1 MKTRPGVHYTAL
13 WFNARGLERAL
24 AFKDKLTISGSISLA
39 ASDAFSQ
46 KNLNRSHA
54 DNVAAMRKQTE
65 VHQSHGVAVNRIWVM
80 AAFGCNFQGDVPVET
95 VLKCAED
102 GFQIAADHG
111 ETITVISL
119 ADTMGWAVPPRIE
132 KVVGAVRE
140 RWPDVTIA
148 LHLHDTRGI
157 AVANAHTALKM
168 GVARFDTTV
177 GGLGG
182 CPFAAHRGRPATSA
196 PRNSCC
202 CVRKWASPPASTS
215 IALVEVGR
223 MAETMV
229 GHVLPSELAT
239 PAPST
244 PSAPRSRR
252 PTRARSQPGAAMS
265 RIDEGLDTSP
275 FASSPTR
282 VIVTSS
288 APPPPPRR
296 RNGRFAYF
304 GSSAHFASRR
314 LRRLT
319 ILIDPSRDLP
329 HGGWDWYFAD
339 MPRTAVDV
347 GSRPRPLRPRRPPP
361 ARRRSASSTA

>member
-1 MKTRPGVHYTAL
+1 MSDLPKSVEIHEEGPREGFQIEPGPIATADKIRLIEALAETGLSHIQACSFVNPKLVPGWADADDVIAGLTTKPGVHYTAL

-24 AFKDKLTISGSISLA
+24 AFKDKLTISGSISLS

-65 VHQSHGVAVNRIWVM
+65 VHQSHGVAVNRISVM
-80 AAFGCNFQGDVPVET
+80 AAFGCNFQGDVAIET

-111 ETITVISL
+111 ETIKVISL

-182 CPFAAHRGRPATSA
+182 CPFAAHKGAAGNICTEELVLLCEEMGIATG
-196 PRNSCC
+196 
-202 CVRKWASPPASTS
+202 VDLD
-215 IALVEVGR
+215 ALIEVGR

-229 GHVLPSELAT
+229 GHVLPSELVHA
-239 PAPST
+239 
-244 PSAPRSRR
+244 
-252 PTRARSQPGAAMS
+252 
-265 RIDEGLDTSP
+265 
-275 FASSPTR
+275 
-282 VIVTSS
+282 
-288 APPPPPRR
+288 
-296 RNGRFAYF
+296 
-304 GSSAHFASRR
+304 GSLNAF
-314 LRRLT
+314 
-319 ILIDPSRDLP
+319 
-329 HGGWDWYFAD
+329 
-339 MPRTAVDV
+339 RTAI
-347 GSRPRPLRPRRPPP
+347 
-361 ARRRSASSTA
+361 A